1 MAVARVT
8 EIIAGS
14 RESFDDAVQR
24 GMRRAN
30 KTLKNVQGAWIDG
43 QKVVCDKNGDIEE
56 YRVTLKVTFII
67 ED

>member
-14 RESFDDAVQR
+14 AESFDDAIKR

-30 KTLKNVQGAWIDG
+30 KTLKNIQGAWVDG
-43 QKVVCDKNGDIEE
+43 QKVVCDQHGDIVD